1 MIDSRTDTVVGV
13 GLLVAIVFT
22 ALAHGAVES
31 WSVGIFE
38 LWIIL
43 LLFAW
48 STKMVIGRGTKL
60 IIPVT
65 LWPIA
70 AFLAYGLIQ
79 SLQFSDSDGNI
90 TSLSRDVEATKTT
103 VLILF
108 FLLASHLIAA
118 NVFESEKRALFLV
131 RFLTVFG
138 VLLSVFSL
146 IQYLT
151 KESIFFWTNPG
162 LAVGPWLSGPFVNH
176 NHFAGFIE
184 LIIPLPIALVVTG
197 AARESRILYGFGA
210 AIMTGAA
217 IFTASRGGM
226 IGIAA
231 GLIVVVGLGYS
242 YSRTKTSRPQNL
254 GDKDV
259 VFSYSSGIKRLVTI
273 VAVIA
278 AFVGGILLL
287 GLDPVVDR
295 LPGNELIAV
304 GNNTESFET
313 SRGWIWRNS
322 WKVFE
327 AHPITGTGMGS
338 FETVFPSYSP
348 GFAATP
354 TGKAQVW
361 DRTHNDYLQVLTDT
375 GLIGAAIVIWF
386 LASLLFAARQ
396 GLRSKDR
403 ISQGLAIGSSAATL
417 SILIHSMF
425 DFNLQLPSTS
435 SLFLVLV
442 ALLPRLSTDNKP
454 TH

>member
-1 MIDSRTDTVVGV
+1 MNGSRIDTVVGV

-22 ALAHGAVES
+22 VLAHGAVES

-38 LWIIL
+38 IWIIL
-43 LLFAW
+43 LLFTW
-48 STKMVIGRGTKL
+48 STKVLIGRGIRL
-60 IIPVT
+60 NIPVT
-65 LWPIA
+65 FWPIA
-70 AFLAYGLIQ
+70 AFLAFGLLQ
-79 SLQFSDSDGNI
+79 SLQFGDSDGNI

-118 NVFESEKRALFLV
+118 DVFESEKRALFLI

-138 VLLSVFSL
+138 VVLSIFSL

-210 AIMTGAA
+210 AIMTAAA
-217 IFTASRGGM
+217 ILTASRGGM
-226 IGIAA
+226 ISIAA
-231 GLIVVVGLGYS
+231 GLILVAGSGYS
-242 YSRTKTSRPQNL
+242 FSRTKTSRPRNL
-254 GDKDV
+254 DDKHV
-259 VFSYSSGIKRLVTI
+259 LFSYSSGIKRLVAI
-273 VAVIA
+273 MALIA
-278 AFVGGILLL
+278 AFVGGIMLL
-287 GLDPVVDR
+287 GLDPVIER
-295 LPGNELIAV
+295 LPSNESIGV

-322 WKVFE
+322 FKVFE
-327 AHPITGTGMGS
+327 AHPLTGTGMGS
-338 FETVFPSYSP
+338 FETVFPLYSP
-348 GFAATP
+348 GFVATP

-361 DRTHNDYLQVLTDT
+361 ERTHNDYLQVLTDT
-375 GLIGAAIVIWF
+375 GLIGAAIAIWF

-396 GLRSKDR
+396 GLRSKSR
-403 ISQGLAIGSSAATL
+403 ISQGLAIGCSAATL
-417 SILIHSMF
+417 SILIHSLF
-425 DFNLQLPSTS
+425 DFNLQIPSTS
-435 SLFLVLV
+435 LLFLILV
-442 ALLPRLSTDNKP
+442 ALLPRFSNNSKP
-454 TH
+454 AS